1 VSGKVISHEPVS
13 EVAKLY
19 PASLKETMA
28 TTQIDVRSNEQLVN
42 SASLAEE
49 FDRPEWYAVYTNA
62 RHEKR
67 VTEYLGGRMVE
78 CYLPLYKS
86 VRRWQDRRK
95 EVDLPLFP
103 GYVFVKIAYRA
114 RLQVLTAPGVVQIV
128 SFDGKP
134 SPIREAEIEALRQGL
149 PRTTSFEPH
158 PYLVAGKRVRVRSG
172 PLSGMEGIL
181 IRRKE
186 GFRLVVSIELIMR
199 SVAAE
204 VDEADVEAMD

>member
-1 VSGKVISHEPVS
+1 
-13 EVAKLY
+13 VAKLY
-19 PASLKETMA
+19 TASLKETMA
-28 TTQIDVRSNEQLVN
+28 TTQIGTYSNEQLLNN
-42 SASLAEE
+42 SSLAEE
-49 FDRPEWYAVYTNA
+49 FDRPAWYAVYTNA

-67 VTEYLGGRMVE
+67 VTDCLSGRLVE

-103 GYVFVKIAYRA
+103 GYVFVKIAYRS
-114 RLQVLTAPGVVQIV
+114 RLQVLTAPGVVHIV
-128 SFDGKP
+128 GFDGKP
-134 SPIREAEIEALRQGL
+134 ASIRASEIEALRQGL

-186 GFRLVVSIELIMR
+186 GFRLVVSLELIMR

>member
-1 VSGKVISHEPVS
+1 
-13 EVAKLY
+13 
-19 PASLKETMA
+19 MA
-28 TTQIDVRSNEQLVN
+28 TTQIGIHSNDEFL
-42 SASLAEE
+42 SSSSLAEG
-49 FDRPEWYAVYTNA
+49 FDRPEWYAAYTNA

-67 VTEYLGGRMVE
+67 VTEYLGGRSVE

-95 EVDLPLFP
+95 EVELPLFP
-103 GYVFVKIAYRA
+103 GYVFVRIAYRS

-134 SPIREAEIEALRQGL
+134 AAIREVEIQALRHGL
-149 PRTTSFEPH
+149 SSATGFEPH
-158 PYLVAGKRVRVRSG
+158 PYLKVGRRVRVRSG

-181 IRRKE
+181 TRRKD
-186 GFRLVVSIELIMR
+186 GFRLVLSIELIMR

-204 VDEADVEAMD
+204 VEEADVEPIS

>member
-1 VSGKVISHEPVS
+1 
-13 EVAKLY
+13 
-19 PASLKETMA
+19 MA
-28 TTQIDVRSNEQLVN
+28 TTQIGIRSNDQFLNSSSLV
-42 SASLAEE
+42 EG

-67 VTEYLGGRMVE
+67 VVEYLGGRLVE

-95 EVDLPLFP
+95 EIELPLFP
-103 GYVFVKIAYRA
+103 GYVFVKIAYRS

-134 SPIREAEIEALRQGL
+134 APIRENEIEALRHGL
-149 PRTTSFEPH
+149 PCTTSFEPH
-158 PYLVAGKRVRVRSG
+158 PYLTVGKHVRVRSG

-181 IRRKE
+181 IRRKD
-186 GFRLVVSIELIMR
+186 GFRLVLSIELIMR
-199 SVAAE
+199 SVAIE
-204 VDEADVEAMD
+204 VDEADVEPMN